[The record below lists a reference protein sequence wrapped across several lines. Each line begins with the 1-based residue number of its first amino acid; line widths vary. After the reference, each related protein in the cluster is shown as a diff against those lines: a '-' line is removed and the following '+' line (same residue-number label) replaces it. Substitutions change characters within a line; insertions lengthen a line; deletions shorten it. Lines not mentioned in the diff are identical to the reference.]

1 MTNHTE
7 FTSRISSLNR
17 FIIAATVL
25 SLPFLAFYWMA
36 LAALIPDGVVGG
48 NAGWLTPLSMML
60 YLPFMLA
67 AYTVFGNIYLYA
79 GMSVAGVT
87 TAVIGLW
94 RGDFS
99 KPTRAWLLLLIC
111 AIVAFPFVYRY
122 QPALTAISGYK
133 MALVTETSLLG
144 GIVKA
149 SQNVTEQTPCTYE
162 LLGWSADNQLFYQAT
177 CDGNTQLW
185 QYTLDASPSRLQ
197 ITALPA
203 DLHAD
208 TIDDLAVLPM
218 VRADGV
224 RPEKYESTTRPI
236 YLKSDGFVSSDG
248 VWTAVVTQHLYG
260 TQDVIILT
268 KINYAE

>member
-1 MTNHTE
+1 MAKLRT
-7 FTSRISSLNR
+7 
-17 FIIAATVL
+17 L
-25 SLPFLAFYWMA
+25 SPRLFLITTTILSIPFLAFYWMA
-36 LAALIPDGVVGG
+36 LAAFIPKGG
-48 NAGWLTPLSMML
+48 MDSDAGWLTPLSMML

-67 AYTVFGNIYLYA
+67 SYIVFGNTYLYV

-94 RGDFS
+94 RRKFS
-99 KPTRAWLLLLIC
+99 KPARAWLLLLIC
-111 AIVAFPFVYRY
+111 AIVAFPFIYRY
-122 QPALTAISGYK
+122 QPALTAVSSYK
-133 MALVTETSLLG
+133 MTLVTETSFLG
-144 GIVKA
+144 GIIKA
-149 SQNVTEQTPCTYE
+149 SQNATEQTPCTYE
-162 LLGWSADNQLFYQAT
+162 LLGWNADNQLFYQAT

-185 QYTLDASPSRLQ
+185 QYILDASPNRLQ
-197 ITALPA
+197 IAALPT

-224 RPEKYESTTRPI
+224 RPEKYESMTRPI

-260 TQDVIILT
+260 TQDVIILA
-268 KINYAE
+268 KINHADINMR